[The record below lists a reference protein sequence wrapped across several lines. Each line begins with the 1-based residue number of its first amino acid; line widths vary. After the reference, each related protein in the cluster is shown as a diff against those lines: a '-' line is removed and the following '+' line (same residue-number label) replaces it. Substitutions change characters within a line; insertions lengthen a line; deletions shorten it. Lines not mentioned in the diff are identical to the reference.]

1 MYSFIINIID
11 SLFRAGKNYYP
22 KVFLECKYVVKEKK
36 MPKCITDDVKKI
48 LMKKITVKN

>member
-11 SLFRAGKNYYP
+11 SLFRTGKNYYP
-22 KVFLECKYVVKEKK
+22 NVVKEKK